1 MTSFIT
7 TKVYGN
13 SSITF
18 LAGGA
23 SKLTFSFAGGAATEL
38 ASKASWRLRD
48 GFKIP
53 FDGVGIPVRFVGNLL
68 AGCGSF
74 ELVSPKTFL
83 SILKISFKKMIYQKI
98 VQKLEFS

>member
-1 MTSFIT
+1 MTSFVT

-38 ASKASWRLRD
+38 ASRLRD

-98 VQKLEFS
+98 AQKLEFS

>member
-1 MTSFIT
+1 M
-7 TKVYGN
+7 
-13 SSITF
+13 
-18 LAGGA
+18 
-23 SKLTFSFAGGAATEL
+23 TFSFAGGAATEL
-38 ASKASWRLRD
+38 ASRLRD

-83 SILKISFKKMIYQKI
+83 SILKISFKNNILQKMAKRPQN
-98 VQKLEFS
+98 